1 MIATLSIV
9 IPTYNRECT
18 TLVRSLQLQTE
29 NIDGLHYEVLVA
41 DDGSTD
47 SAVKQANRMIRDWDN
62 CRLIELEQNIGRA
75 CIRNYL
81 AREAKYPYLLF
92 LDSDVQ
98 VVVPDYLSRYLRCK
112 GDDVVYGGVCI
123 VPNAELAAHNLRY
136 RYELACEPRHS
147 VERRKVSPYQG
158 FRTSNFLMRRDV
170 LLSHP
175 FDERIRHYGYED
187 VLFGRT
193 LLAEGIPVKH
203 IDNPVAVD
211 DFESN
216 EAFLNKTDEGLRTL
230 LTLAPEMRDYTN
242 ILRCADKL
250 HRWHVV
256 TPLLLYYRI
265 FGGCMR
271 RNLTGTQPSVRLY
284 NLYRLCNYLLLQQSK
299 SRET

>member
-18 TLVRSLQLQTE
+18 TLVRPLQLQAE

-41 DDGSTD
+41 DDGSAD

-175 FDERIRHYGYED
+175 FDERIGITAMRTCSLVAHYWPRAYPSSTLTTLWRLMTLNQTRH
-187 VLFGRT
+187 FST
-193 LLAEGIPVKH
+193 KPMKA
-203 IDNPVAVD
+203 
-211 DFESN
+211 
-216 EAFLNKTDEGLRTL
+216 
-230 LTLAPEMRDYTN
+230 
-242 ILRCADKL
+242 CA
-250 HRWHVV
+250 H
-256 TPLLLYYRI
+256 
-265 FGGCMR
+265 
-271 RNLTGTQPSVRLY
+271 S
-284 NLYRLCNYLLLQQSK
+284 
-299 SRET
+299 

>member
-18 TLVRSLQLQTE
+18 TLVRSLQLQAE

-123 VPNAELAAHNLRY
+123 VPNAELAAHYWPRAYLSSTLTTLWRLMTLNQTRHFSTKPMK
-136 RYELACEPRHS
+136 ACAHS
-147 VERRKVSPYQG
+147 
-158 FRTSNFLMRRDV
+158 
-170 LLSHP
+170 
-175 FDERIRHYGYED
+175 
-187 VLFGRT
+187 
-193 LLAEGIPVKH
+193 
-203 IDNPVAVD
+203 
-211 DFESN
+211 
-216 EAFLNKTDEGLRTL
+216 
-230 LTLAPEMRDYTN
+230 
-242 ILRCADKL
+242 
-250 HRWHVV
+250 
-256 TPLLLYYRI
+256 
-265 FGGCMR
+265 
-271 RNLTGTQPSVRLY
+271 
-284 NLYRLCNYLLLQQSK
+284 
-299 SRET
+299 